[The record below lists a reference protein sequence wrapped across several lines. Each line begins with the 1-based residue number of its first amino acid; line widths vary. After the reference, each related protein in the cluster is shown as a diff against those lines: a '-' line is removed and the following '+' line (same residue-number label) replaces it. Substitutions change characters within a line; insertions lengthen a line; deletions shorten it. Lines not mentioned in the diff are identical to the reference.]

1 MEQTE
6 PVNPR
11 VMCSERTAGCVYDS
25 SIAAEIS
32 GYIDIGMKD
41 EALRLTRKVLE
52 KRRILPDE
60 FSAAVR
66 TIGVYESSFKRW
78 RTKLEAAY
86 NRQSR
91 RFKRKVRTDM
101 LGIYASLNDRE
112 IAVQFIDVR
121 RPTYPDVLFGMDALL
136 KLNKLEEAQLLAS
149 QCAKALRSTTDRFEQ
164 SVLLTGLG
172 EYYSRIQRW
181 DDALA
186 AWEHMPLEQPFR
198 RDALSGI
205 VKIHLARALHAATR
219 GLQLLSELKKNPD
232 KEIQLIAPG
241 NDLALMLDAEKELLK
256 FKRGIEKILREKV
269 RKDLGIPIQS
279 DHQNAKSTPTA

>member
-1 MEQTE
+1 MGLFDDLMPAGSDGGGNVDTLTMPDAANGQ
-6 PVNPR
+6 
-11 VMCSERTAGCVYDS
+11 RTHRWPEVLPGGKAVLFLIGKLTS
-25 SIAAEIS
+25 P
-32 GYIDIGMKD
+32 GYHDD
-41 EALRLTRKVLE
+41 C
-52 KRRILPDE
+52 
-60 FSAAVR
+60 
-66 TIGVYESSFKRW
+66 
-78 RTKLEAAY
+78 
-86 NRQSR
+86 
-91 RFKRKVRTDM
+91 
-101 LGIYASLNDRE
+101 E
-112 IAVQFIDVR
+112 IAVQLIDVR
-121 RPTYPDVLFGMDALL
+121 RPKYPDVIFGMEVLL
-136 KLNKLEEAQLLAS
+136 KLNKLKEAQMLAS
-149 QCAKALRSTTDRFEQ
+149 HCAKALRSTTDRFEQ
-164 SVLLTGLG
+164 SVRLTGLG
-172 EYYSRIQRW
+172 EYYSGIQRW

-198 RDALSGI
+198 RDALNGI

>member
-60 FSAAVR
+60 FSVAVR
-66 TIGVYESSFKRW
+66 TIGVYGSSFKRW

-91 RFKRKVRTDM
+91 RFKRKVRADM

-205 VKIHLARALHAATR
+205 VKIHLARALRAIDR
-219 GLQLLSELKKNPD
+219 GLQALSELKKKPD
-232 KEIQLIAPG
+232 NGNQLSLPG
-241 NDLALMLDAEKELLK
+241 NDLALTAQAQKELLK
-256 FKRGIEKILREKV
+256 FERRISKLLPEKAWKE
-269 RKDLGIPIQS
+269 LGIIA
-279 DHQNAKSTPTA
+279 DT

>member
-1 MEQTE
+1 MKQSE

-11 VMCSERTAGCVYDS
+11 VMWSERTAGCVYES
-25 SIAAEIS
+25 PVAAEIS

-66 TIGVYESSFKRW
+66 TIGTYGSNFKRW
-78 RTKLEAAY
+78 RHKVEAAY

-101 LGIYASLNDRE
+101 LGIYASLDDCE
-112 IAVQFIDVR
+112 IAVQLIDVR
-121 RPTYPDVLFGMDALL
+121 RPKYPDVIFGMEVLL
-136 KLNKLEEAQLLAS
+136 KLNKLKEAQMLAS
-149 QCAKALRSTTDRFEQ
+149 HCAKALRSTTDRFEQ
-164 SVLLTGLG
+164 SVRLTGLG
-172 EYYSRIQRW
+172 EYYSGIQRW

-198 RDALSGI
+198 RDALNGI
-205 VKIHLARALHAATR
+205 VQIHLANALHAANTR
-219 GLQLLSELKKNPD
+219 ASTAVGTE
-232 KEIQLIAPG
+232 
-241 NDLALMLDAEKELLK
+241 
-256 FKRGIEKILREKV
+256 
-269 RKDLGIPIQS
+269 RKS
-279 DHQNAKSTPTA
+279 R

>member
-1 MEQTE
+1 MEQSE

-11 VMCSERTAGCVYDS
+11 VVCSERTTGCVYDS
-25 SIAAEIS
+25 PVAAEIS

-60 FSAAVR
+60 FSVAVR
-66 TIGVYESSFKRW
+66 TIGVYGSSFKRW

-91 RFKRKVRTDM
+91 RFKRKVRADM

-205 VKIHLARALHAATR
+205 VKIHLARALRAIDR
-219 GLQLLSELKKNPD
+219 GLQALSELKKKPD
-232 KEIQLIAPG
+232 NGNQLSLPG
-241 NDLALMLDAEKELLK
+241 NDLALTAQAQKELLK
-256 FKRGIEKILREKV
+256 FERRISKLLPEKAWKE
-269 RKDLGIPIQS
+269 LGIIA
-279 DHQNAKSTPTA
+279 DT